1 MISRIALDTNLLL
14 LWIIGSIAPEQIGRH
29 KRLKT
34 YNNDDFKLLGRLLDS
49 RQVVVTPNAMT
60 ELSNLARQ
68 GTFGRLADEISNA
81 ICMFAAIHDEIY
93 VASNVAVVAP
103 EFRWLGLA
111 DVIWLESAGKDIAIL
126 TVDAKLYDAALKRHL
141 PATNFNNEREKA
153 GTV

>member
-34 YNNDDFKLLGRLLDS
+34 FNEDDFKLLARLLD
-49 RQVVVTPNAMT
+49 RKQVVVTPNAMT

-81 ICMFAAIHDEIY
+81 ISMFATSHGEVY
-93 VASNVAVVAP
+93 VASNAAV
-103 EFRWLGLA
+103 
-111 DVIWLESAGKDIAIL
+111 IARR
-126 TVDAKLYDAALKRHL
+126 YQ
-141 PATNFNNEREKA
+141 
-153 GTV
+153 G